1 MELFGSNIK
10 KILIFSQNEAF
21 LKFSEI
27 KKSLIFGEME
37 LFSSITKKFQETDPP
52 PPQKKK
58 KEKKNLIIQETRAL
72 KKLLT
77 LQEMEL
83 FSPP

>member
-52 PPQKKK
+52 PKKK
-58 KEKKNLIIQETRAL
+58 RKKIL
-72 KKLLT
+72 
-77 LQEMEL
+77 
-83 FSPP
+83 

>member
-52 PPQKKK
+52 PQKKR
-58 KEKKNLIIQETRAL
+58 KKNLIIQETRAL